1 MREFSVPADIK
12 VAPDATLS
20 DAVFDAER
28 DDPDRVMFRRKVA
41 GSWEPV
47 TAATFARQVRRL
59 AAGLMARGVKPGD
72 RIGLMSHTRYEW
84 TLCDYAIWTAGA
96 VTVPVYETSSAE
108 QVAWILGDSGA
119 VAVFVES
126 DEHQATVGEVAS
138 ELSALRH
145 VWKLEGGALEELAE
159 AGGAVTDA
167 DVEQRRKTP
176 TPDTLATVI
185 YTSGTTGRPK
195 GCELTHGNFLFDAA
209 TTTDGLRELFT
220 EGASTLLFL
229 PLAHVFARIIQVGCV
244 LNRITMGHT
253 SDVKNLLGD
262 FAVFEPTFIL
272 AVPRIFEKVYNGAQ
286 QKAHAGGKAQ
296 GVLFDQADRTAVAYS
311 EQLQKGRVGPLTKA
325 QHLAFDKLVY
335 SRLRAVMGGKV
346 AYAVSGGGPL
356 GARLGHFFRGIGVTV
371 LEGYGLTE
379 TTAGAT
385 CNLPDSIRVGSVGRP
400 IPGETV
406 RIADDGEILLRGEN
420 IFRGYWKNPGATAE
434 TLAGGWFHTG
444 DIGQLDDD
452 GFLSITGRMKELIVT
467 AGAHRRAV
475 PGPGGEQVR
484 PWHDRV
490 LRRCQRRRRGRRG
503 PADDRVDGGRAGR
516 ADLAPRPGPWRRP
529 RPRRVAGSDARLTPY
544 RSAPTPCFGVG
555 RSGPAKAS
563 RSRRPDTS
571 QRHSRSTQARPA
583 VPIRSR
589 SAGSSSRVTIRS
601 TTAARSWPST
611 TKPVSPSSTAS
622 GAPPLFPATTGRP
635 VADASRNTMPSP
647 STSRPPR
654 RVRQGMANTS
664 PAA

>member
-1 MREFSVPADIK
+1 VREFSVPADIT

-41 GSWEPV
+41 SSWQPV
-47 TAATFARQVRRL
+47 TAASFARQVRRL
-59 AAGLMARGVKPGD
+59 AAGLMARGVESGD

-126 DEHQATVGEVAS
+126 DEHQATVGEVVS

-244 LNRITMGHT
+244 LNRISMGHT

-311 EQLQKGRVGPLTKA
+311 EQLQKGRVSPLTRA
-325 QHLAFDKLVY
+325 QHLAFDKVVY

-420 IFRGYWKNPGATAE
+420 IFRGYWKNPEATAQ

-444 DIGQLDDD
+444 DIGELDDD

-467 AGAHRRAV
+467 AGGKNVSPAVLEDRLRSHPLISQCIVVGDNKPFIACLVTLDEDALPAWKKEHDKQGLSRAALV
-475 PGPGGEQVR
+475 NDPELRAEIQTAI
-484 PWHDRV
+484 DRANKAV
-490 LRRCQRRRRGRRG
+490 SKAESIRKFTILET
-503 PADDRVDGGRAGR
+503 DFSEEAGQMTPSLKLKR
-516 ADLAPRPGPWRRP
+516 KVIMEEFATD
-529 RPRRVAGSDARLTPY
+529 VAGLYA
-544 RSAPTPCFGVG
+544 
-555 RSGPAKAS
+555 
-563 RSRRPDTS
+563 
-571 QRHSRSTQARPA
+571 
-583 VPIRSR
+583 
-589 SAGSSSRVTIRS
+589 
-601 TTAARSWPST
+601 
-611 TKPVSPSSTAS
+611 
-622 GAPPLFPATTGRP
+622 
-635 VADASRNTMPSP
+635 
-647 STSRPPR
+647 
-654 RVRQGMANTS
+654 
-664 PAA
+664 

>member
-1 MREFSVPADIK
+1 VIPTLKAKESHVREFSVPADIT

-47 TAATFARQVRRL
+47 SVASFARQVRRL
-59 AAGLMARGVKPGD
+59 AAGLMARGVESGD

-119 VAVFVES
+119 AAVFVES
-126 DEHQATVGEVAS
+126 DEHQATVGEVVS

-176 TPDTLATVI
+176 TPATLATVI

-244 LNRITMGHT
+244 LNRISMGHT

-311 EQLQKGRVGPLTKA
+311 EQLQKGRVSPLTRA
-325 QHLAFDKLVY
+325 QHLAFDKVVY

-356 GARLGHFFRGIGVTV
+356 GARLGHFFRAIGVTV

-420 IFRGYWKNPGATAE
+420 IFRGYWKNPEATAE

-444 DIGQLDDD
+444 DIGELDDD

-467 AGAHRRAV
+467 AGGKNVSPAVLEDRLRSHPLISQCIVVGDNKPFIACLVTLDEDALPAWKKEHDKQGLSRAALV
-475 PGPGGEQVR
+475 NDPELRAEIQTAI
-484 PWHDRV
+484 DRANKAV
-490 LRRCQRRRRGRRG
+490 SKAESIRKFTILET
-503 PADDRVDGGRAGR
+503 DFSEEAGQMTPSLKLKR
-516 ADLAPRPGPWRRP
+516 KVIMEEFATD
-529 RPRRVAGSDARLTPY
+529 VAGLYA
-544 RSAPTPCFGVG
+544 
-555 RSGPAKAS
+555 
-563 RSRRPDTS
+563 
-571 QRHSRSTQARPA
+571 
-583 VPIRSR
+583 
-589 SAGSSSRVTIRS
+589 
-601 TTAARSWPST
+601 
-611 TKPVSPSSTAS
+611 
-622 GAPPLFPATTGRP
+622 
-635 VADASRNTMPSP
+635 
-647 STSRPPR
+647 
-654 RVRQGMANTS
+654 
-664 PAA
+664 

>member
-1 MREFSVPADIK
+1 MREFSVPADIT

-41 GSWEPV
+41 SSWQPV
-47 TAATFARQVRRL
+47 TAASFARQVRRL
-59 AAGLMARGVKPGD
+59 AAGLMARGVESGD

-126 DEHQATVGEVAS
+126 DEHQATVGEVVS

-244 LNRITMGHT
+244 LNRISMGHT

-311 EQLQKGRVGPLTKA
+311 EQLQKGRVSPLTRA
-325 QHLAFDKLVY
+325 QHLAFDKVVY

-420 IFRGYWKNPGATAE
+420 IFRGYWKNPEATAQ

-444 DIGQLDDD
+444 DIGELDDD

-467 AGAHRRAV
+467 AGGKNVSPAVLEDRLRSHPLISQCIVVGDNKPFIACLVTLDEDALPAWKKEHDKQGLSRAALV
-475 PGPGGEQVR
+475 NDPELRAEIQTAI
-484 PWHDRV
+484 DRANKAV
-490 LRRCQRRRRGRRG
+490 SKAESIRKFTILET
-503 PADDRVDGGRAGR
+503 DFSEEAGQMTPSLKLKR
-516 ADLAPRPGPWRRP
+516 KVIMEEFATD
-529 RPRRVAGSDARLTPY
+529 VAGLYA
-544 RSAPTPCFGVG
+544 
-555 RSGPAKAS
+555 
-563 RSRRPDTS
+563 
-571 QRHSRSTQARPA
+571 
-583 VPIRSR
+583 
-589 SAGSSSRVTIRS
+589 
-601 TTAARSWPST
+601 
-611 TKPVSPSSTAS
+611 
-622 GAPPLFPATTGRP
+622 
-635 VADASRNTMPSP
+635 
-647 STSRPPR
+647 
-654 RVRQGMANTS
+654 
-664 PAA
+664 

>member
-1 MREFSVPADIK
+1 MREFSVPADIT

-41 GSWEPV
+41 SSWQPV
-47 TAATFARQVRRL
+47 TAASFARQVRRL
-59 AAGLMARGVKPGD
+59 AAGLMARGVESGD

-126 DEHQATVGEVAS
+126 DEHQATVGEVVS

-244 LNRITMGHT
+244 LNRISMGHT

-272 AVPRIFEKVYNGAQ
+272 AVPRIFQKVYNGAQ

-311 EQLQKGRVGPLTKA
+311 EQLQKGRVSPLTRA
-325 QHLAFDKLVY
+325 QHLAFDKVVY

-420 IFRGYWKNPGATAE
+420 IFRGYWKNPEATAQ

-444 DIGQLDDD
+444 DIGELDDD

-467 AGAHRRAV
+467 AGGKNVSPAVLEDRLRSHPLISQCIVVGDNKPFIACLVTLDEDALPAWKKEHDKQGLSRAALV
-475 PGPGGEQVR
+475 NDPELRAEIQTAI
-484 PWHDRV
+484 DRANKAV
-490 LRRCQRRRRGRRG
+490 SKAESIRKFTILET
-503 PADDRVDGGRAGR
+503 DFSEEAGQMTPSLKLKR
-516 ADLAPRPGPWRRP
+516 KVIMEEFATD
-529 RPRRVAGSDARLTPY
+529 VAGLYA
-544 RSAPTPCFGVG
+544 
-555 RSGPAKAS
+555 
-563 RSRRPDTS
+563 
-571 QRHSRSTQARPA
+571 
-583 VPIRSR
+583 
-589 SAGSSSRVTIRS
+589 
-601 TTAARSWPST
+601 
-611 TKPVSPSSTAS
+611 
-622 GAPPLFPATTGRP
+622 
-635 VADASRNTMPSP
+635 
-647 STSRPPR
+647 
-654 RVRQGMANTS
+654 
-664 PAA
+664 

>member
-1 MREFSVPADIK
+1 VREFSVPADIK

-311 EQLQKGRVGPLTKA
+311 EQLQKGRVSPLTKA

-467 AGAHRRAV
+467 AGGKNVSPAV
-475 PGPGGEQVR
+475 LEDRLRSHPLISQCIVVGDNKPFIACLVTLDEDALPAWQREHDKPG
-484 PWHDRV
+484 
-490 LRRCQRRRRGRRG
+490 LS
-503 PADDRVDGGRAGR
+503 
-516 ADLAPRPGPWRRP
+516 
-529 RPRRVAGSDARLTPY
+529 RVALVNDTELRAEIQTAIDRANKAVSKAESIRKFTILETDFTEEAGQMTPSLKLK
-544 RSAPTPCFGVG
+544 RKVIMEEFAPDV
-555 RSGPAKAS
+555 
-563 RSRRPDTS
+563 
-571 QRHSRSTQARPA
+571 
-583 VPIRSR
+583 
-589 SAGSSSRVTIRS
+589 AGLY
-601 TTAARSWPST
+601 A
-611 TKPVSPSSTAS
+611 
-622 GAPPLFPATTGRP
+622 
-635 VADASRNTMPSP
+635 
-647 STSRPPR
+647 
-654 RVRQGMANTS
+654 
-664 PAA
+664 